1 MKKKLILTRGIQGSG
16 ITIKQIGLAE
26 FHLFDLLPTCD
37 KAIGEIMEKYNILVI
52 FEDCEPIVQMYRDM
66 GLTVLQPNKGL

>member
-1 MKKKLILTRGIQGSG
+1 MNKKLILTRGIR

-37 KAIGEIMEKYNILVI
+37 KAIGEIREIKLKEN
-52 FEDCEPIVQMYRDM
+52 E
-66 GLTVLQPNKGL
+66 

>member
-1 MKKKLILTRGIQGSG
+1 MERKKLILTRGIQVSS

-37 KAIGEIMEKYNILVI
+37 KDIGEIREIKLKEN
-52 FEDCEPIVQMYRDM
+52 E
-66 GLTVLQPNKGL
+66 

>member
-1 MKKKLILTRGIQGSG
+1 MENKKLILTRGIQGSG

-37 KAIGEIMEKYNILVI
+37 KDIGEIREIKLK
-52 FEDCEPIVQMYRDM
+52 EDE
-66 GLTVLQPNKGL
+66 

>member
-1 MKKKLILTRGIQGSG
+1 MEKKKLILTRG

-37 KAIGEIMEKYNILVI
+37 KAIGEIRKIKSE
-52 FEDCEPIVQMYRDM
+52 
-66 GLTVLQPNKGL
+66 